1 MAMLVRTALIAGALA
16 LGACAQQQPAQVQK
30 TPKTACIDRAT
41 RIVAANVTAISLH
54 RYGAASRA
62 AEHAASISLSC
73 GDRWRAANA
82 LVVAAE
88 LAHQADDAP
97 RAERLLAHG
106 YSIMHA
112 LRPPRHAT
120 ALTST
125 LMAERLDTARRDM
138 HGQWAYW

>member
-1 MAMLVRTALIAGALA
+1 MHLLIRTVLIAGALA
-16 LGACAQQQPAQVQK
+16 FVGCAQRPAPFKNTPHVACA
-30 TPKTACIDRAT
+30 DRAAE
-41 RIVAANVTAISLH
+41 IVAANVTAISQR

-62 AEHAASISLSC
+62 AEHAASISLAC

-82 LVVAAE
+82 LIVAAE
-88 LAHQADDAP
+88 LAHQADDAA
-97 RAERLLAHG
+97 RAKTLLARG
-106 YSIMHA
+106 YGIMHA

-125 LMAERLDTARRDM
+125 LMAQRLDTARRDM